1 MAPGLI
7 QMKRIYSIP
16 TSHRMLLSNLF
27 PEEYDFVSLI
37 IEEIKAVISF
47 DKYDVAPIS
56 TESPR
61 FTLTTPKLY
70 KHHPCQPKCTQQSVG
85 TNSENTTGTVF
96 FLASRAN
103 F

>member
-1 MAPGLI
+1 
-7 QMKRIYSIP
+7 
-16 TSHRMLLSNLF
+16 MLLSNLF
-27 PEEYDFVSLI
+27 PAEYDFVSLI

-70 KHHPCQPKCTQQSVG
+70 KHLP
-85 TNSENTTGTVF
+85 
-96 FLASRAN
+96 
-103 F
+103 

>member
-27 PEEYDFVSLI
+27 PAEYDFVSLI

-70 KHHPCQPKCTQQSVG
+70 KHLP
-85 TNSENTTGTVF
+85 
-96 FLASRAN
+96 
-103 F
+103 

>member
-16 TSHRMLLSNLF
+16 TGHRMLLSNLF
-27 PEEYDFVSLI
+27 PAEYDFVSLI

-70 KHHPCQPKCTQQSVG
+70 KHLP
-85 TNSENTTGTVF
+85 
-96 FLASRAN
+96 
-103 F
+103 